1 MKTLRQSLFMTR
13 GSFVDILTRP
23 ITMTLLLLGLAAVVV
38 PWVVRRLRRG
48 VPIVSL
54 PDATR

>member
-1 MKTLRQSLFMTR
+1 
-13 GSFVDILTRP
+13 
-23 ITMTLLLLGLAAVVV
+23 MTLLLLGLAAVVV
-38 PWVVRRLRRG
+38 PWVVGRVRG